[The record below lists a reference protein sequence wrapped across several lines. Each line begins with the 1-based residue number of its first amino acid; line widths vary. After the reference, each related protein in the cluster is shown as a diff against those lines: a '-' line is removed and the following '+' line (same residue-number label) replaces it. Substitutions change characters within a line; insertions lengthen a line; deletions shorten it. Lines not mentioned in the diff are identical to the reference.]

1 MKFYRII
8 ESDDD
13 KTPVHFKNGELPF
26 DENCLEDGIDLSE
39 KFIEHKVVKI
49 DEDVDLMDWAS
60 VVLPVISQKFLDILL
75 SFNSKGLQY
84 IPIDLVDKN
93 LIMHQYY
100 ILNYVPV
107 LFDALDLE
115 NSKIIKSTNPK
126 VLPNGLAIAAI
137 IPEKTMDLDIFK
149 LSSNVE
155 IIGLDHR
162 IYVSERLMRKLK
174 KEKITG
180 IEFCPTILSS
190 KGT

>member
-13 KTPVHFKNGELPF
+13 KMPVHFKKGELPF
-26 DENCLEDGIDLSE
+26 DENRLEYGIDLSG

-49 DEDVDLMDWAS
+49 DADVDLMDWAS

-75 SFNSKGLQY
+75 SFNSEGLQY

-93 LIMHQYY
+93 LITHKYY
-100 ILNYVPV
+100 ILNYIPV
-107 LFDALDLE
+107 LSDAFDLE

-126 VLPNGLAIAAI
+126 VLPDGLAIPAI
-137 IPEKTMDLDIFK
+137 IPENTNNLDIFR
-149 LSSNVE
+149 LSSDVE
-155 IIGLDHR
+155 IIGLDYR
-162 IYVSERLMRKLK
+162 IYISEKLMRKLK

-180 IEFCPTILSS
+180 IEFYPTILSN
-190 KGT
+190 KGE